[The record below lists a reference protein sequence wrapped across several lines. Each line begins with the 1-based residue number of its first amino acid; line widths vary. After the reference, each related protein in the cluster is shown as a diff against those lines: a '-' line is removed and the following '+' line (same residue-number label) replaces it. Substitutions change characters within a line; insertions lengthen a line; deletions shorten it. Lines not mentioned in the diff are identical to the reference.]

1 MRSIS
6 EDVSKPMNETNSKDN
21 ANRPEPPRKDRPE
34 LDDDH
39 KIVWVKNDNNIQ
51 PTVIEVGITD
61 GLNVEVVS
69 GLQEGSVIVTSLELV
84 NSSGNDVSN
93 SKNDEG
99 KSPFV
104 QEGQKGPGGGPGGPP
119 K

>member
-1 MRSIS
+1 MRSVS

-69 GLQEGSVIVTSLELV
+69 GLQEGSVILTSLELI
-84 NSSGNDVSN
+84 NSSSKDVSP

-104 QEGQKGPGGGPGGPP
+104 QEGKGNKGSGGPP
-119 K
+119 PH